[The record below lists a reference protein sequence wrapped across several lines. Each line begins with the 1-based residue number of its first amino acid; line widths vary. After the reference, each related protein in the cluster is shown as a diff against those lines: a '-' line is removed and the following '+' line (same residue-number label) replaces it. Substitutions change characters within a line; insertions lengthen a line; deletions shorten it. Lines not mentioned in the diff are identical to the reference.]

1 MNTTATTGTALLALN
16 MGGALAEIATEIA
29 NDPELYTD
37 RGFPATAD
45 DLDSVA
51 LIVREQP
58 DLNTKESIS
67 KLLDVFAWHRLSS
80 IAHVRDLVRNHGIER
95 VSFALDLLFATGIH
109 AHRDQ
114 RLETNGDVQGRR
126 HYDPTAG
133 IKELID
139 LLDEMADIDP
149 DFEATEQNLADLA
162 ERAGDMKALLCL
174 SGPELAKVMR
184 SEDDVDE
191 AELPVDTDLRHDR
204 DSLDEAFDDDPAD
217 VRNRLHMSDRPS
229 RDNDSDDDQDG
240 VPQHLSAHGI
250 SNRRW

>member
-1 MNTTATTGTALLALN
+1 MNTTTTGTALLALN
-16 MGGALAEIATEIA
+16 MGGALAEIAREIA
-29 NDPELYTD
+29 DDPELYTD

-58 DLNTKESIS
+58 DLNTKEDIS

-80 IAHVRDLVRNHGIER
+80 IADVRDLVRDHGVKR

-114 RLETNGDVQGRR
+114 RLETTGDIEGRR
-126 HYDPTAG
+126 RYDPTAG

-139 LLDEMADIDP
+139 LLDEMTDIDP
-149 DFEATEQNLADLA
+149 DFEATEETLGDLA
-162 ERAGDMKALLCL
+162 ERAGGMKALLCL

-184 SEDDVDE
+184 SEDDIDE
-191 AELPVDTDLRHDR
+191 AELPVDPELRYDR
-204 DSLDEAFDDDPAD
+204 DLLDHESNDDPAD
-217 VRNRLHMSDRPS
+217 TRQQLAAPGR
-229 RDNDSDDDQDG
+229 
-240 VPQHLSAHGI
+240 QH
-250 SNRRW
+250 RW